1 VQGRASAVSSG
12 TAEALCRAQGRNYQS
27 RRGMSDH
34 RCMAT
39 IDKQT
44 TYECSEC
51 TDAKITLSAGHD
63 LGQLNAWFEAH
74 RRDVHDGDPQVFW
87 TADRDFI
94 REG

>member
-1 VQGRASAVSSG
+1 
-12 TAEALCRAQGRNYQS
+12 
-27 RRGMSDH
+27 
-34 RCMAT
+34 MAT